1 MKAAFL
7 KNLMLML
14 VIFLLSESC
23 SNVFPTS
30 TTKTDDALLVDA
42 QIAMNAKDYTTA
54 LAKFKLMSATYLAQR
69 EVVAQNASAYAGRCG
84 LDFLGLVTNF
94 TNIGTSTVLGVL
106 YKNGIKAVVAQE
118 NDCKSAE
125 ALLTSI
131 AAKNGN
137 EYLLLGLVEFQKIG
151 VILGQ
156 YADQGGTGTV
166 DAGFDS
172 CKSTK
177 GALPAATGLPVLEAQ
192 EFSASLMIAISS
204 LSASGVSAFS
214 ASLGSLKTYC
224 ATMKAILG
232 GTDPCSQTTPSSF
245 TNPELQ
251 ALMGLVKTNFFG
263 IGTCADTSLA
273 TCTCAAYP

>member
-1 MKAAFL
+1 MNAVFL
-7 KNLMLML
+7 RNLIATLL
-14 VIFLLSESC
+14 IFLLSESC

-42 QIAMNAKDYTTA
+42 QIAMNTKDYTKA

-69 EVVAQNASAYAGRCG
+69 EVLALNASAYAGRCG

-106 YKNGIKAVVAQE
+106 YKNGVKAVVAQE

-125 ALLTSI
+125 ALLNSI
-131 AAKNGN
+131 PVKNSS
-137 EYLLLGLVEFQKIG
+137 EYLLLGLLEFQKIG

-166 DAGFDS
+166 DAGFDP
-172 CKSTK
+172 CLTTK
-177 GALPAATGLPVLEAQ
+177 GTAPAATGLPVVEAQ
-192 EFSASLMIAISS
+192 EFSASLMIALNS
-204 LSASGVSAFS
+204 LSSSGVSAFS
-214 ASLGSLKTYC
+214 SSLGSLKTYC
-224 ATMKAILG
+224 ASIKAILG
-232 GTDPCSQTTPSSF
+232 GADPCSQTTPSSF
-245 TNPELQ
+245 TNQELQ

-263 IGTCADTSLA
+263 IGTCADTSLV
-273 TCTCAAYP
+273 TCTCAVYP